1 MYKEVGVPSY
11 GRGKVGV
18 AMQCEPIVREV
29 LVRIL
34 CLFHRPQQGGIDQSF
49 LGLSPNLL
57 QQALKLPRAMGAP
70 HF

>member
-11 GRGKVGV
+11 GRGEVGI
-18 AMQCEPIVREV
+18 AMQSEPIVREV

-34 CLFHRPQQGGIDQSF
+34 GLFHRPQQDGIDQSF
-49 LGLSPNLL
+49 LGLSPYLL
-57 QQALKLPRAMGAP
+57 QQALELPRAMGSP